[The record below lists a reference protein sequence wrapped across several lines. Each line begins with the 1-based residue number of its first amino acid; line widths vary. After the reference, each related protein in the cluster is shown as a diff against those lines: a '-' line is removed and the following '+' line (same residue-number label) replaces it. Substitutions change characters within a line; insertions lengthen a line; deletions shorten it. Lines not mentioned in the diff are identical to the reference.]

1 MILGNAVEAG
11 LHIPAGD
18 SIEGAGEPVPE
29 IALGLVAVEF
39 IGALRAVGIGRHVIL
54 EGVAE
59 RRHST
64 RLCALFRWVIAAS
77 DLAENLLRQAPGLV
91 RSNFP
96 VTADDDALV
105 GCFPSTIA

>member
-18 SIEGAGEPVPE
+18 SIEGAGEPVAE

-59 RRHST
+59 GRHST

-105 GCFPSTIA
+105 GCLPSTIA